1 MISKR
6 SLTWKLL
13 IGVMIPFILVG
24 ALPRSGCRCMMQGE
38 DSIHGCCS
46 ALDQQDGNFVP
57 KCCRIL
63 TRVKAKSKAVIVV
76 APIPKTHE
84 NLSDGDQVSV
94 EDSDKVCHCGMVQG
108 NIGTPPSSYP
118 PSISYFAIGREA
130 IEFAVPGLP
139 FMGQQL
145 ALHAPVFHRS
155 MDRVALFSTLVI

>member
-1 MISKR
+1 MISKQ
-6 SLTWKLL
+6 SLTWKFL
-13 IGVMIPFILVG
+13 IGVMIPFILAG

-38 DSIHGCCS
+38 DSTHGCCS

-57 KCCRIL
+57 KCCRVL
-63 TRVKAKSKAVIVV
+63 TKVKGTPETVTAV
-76 APIPKTHE
+76 APIQKDHE
-84 NLSDGDQVSV
+84 SSSDGNLVSV
-94 EDSDKVCHCGMVQG
+94 EESDKVCHCGMVQG
-108 NIGTPPSSYP
+108 NLGTSASSYQS
-118 PSISYFAIGREA
+118 SISNFAIRLEA